1 MKNNILDDS
10 VLIVIPARG
19 GSKGIPDK
27 NISLINGIPLIE
39 FSIHFA
45 QKLTSNKN
53 ILVSTDS
60 PKIAKIS
67 KAAGATC
74 PFLRPKN
81 LATDFIG
88 DMPVIK
94 HAVNSYQNLT
104 RKKYKL
110 ILMLQPTSPIRHEHQ
125 ITDAITKFSEYG
137 YDSLI
142 SVSPVLS
149 KFHALKQFEIKD
161 EKLKVFS
168 SRASKITAR
177 QQLDPS
183 YIRNGVL
190 YLFSKKFIT
199 KSQQV
204 FSNNTGFIV
213 IRDKYI
219 NIDTIEDLEEFKT
232 YHSNLPVNSDT
243 L

>member
-10 VLIVIPARG
+10 FLIVIPARG
-19 GSKGIPDK
+19 GSKGIPNK

-60 PKIAKIS
+60 PEIAEIS

-88 DMPVIK
+88 DMPVLK
-94 HAVNSYQNLT
+94 HAVNEYQNLNHE
-104 RKKYKL
+104 KYKS
-110 ILMLQPTSPIRHEHQ
+110 ILMLQPTSPIRYEHQ
-125 ITDAITKFSEYG
+125 VTEAITKFLEYS

-142 SVSPVLS
+142 SVSPVLN
-149 KFHALKQFEIKD
+149 KFHALKQFELKD
-161 EKLKVFS
+161 EKLIVFS

-177 QQLDPS
+177 QQLAPS

-190 YLFSKKFIT
+190 YLFSEKFIT
-199 KSQQV
+199 QSQQV
-204 FSNNTGFIV
+204 FSNNTGYTV
-213 IRDKYI
+213 IQDKFI
-219 NIDTIEDLEEFKT
+219 NIDTFEDLEEFKI
-232 YHSNLPVNSDT
+232 YHSNLSPNNDT

>member
-10 VLIVIPARG
+10 FLIVIPARG
-19 GSKGIPDK
+19 GSKGIPNK

-60 PKIAKIS
+60 PEIAEIS

-88 DMPVIK
+88 DMPVLK
-94 HAVNSYQNLT
+94 HAVNEYQNLNH
-104 RKKYKL
+104 KKYKS
-110 ILMLQPTSPIRHEHQ
+110 ILMLQPTSPIRYEHQ
-125 ITDAITKFSEYG
+125 VTEAITKFLEYS

-142 SVSPVLS
+142 SVSPVLN
-149 KFHALKQFEIKD
+149 KFHALKQFELKD
-161 EKLKVFS
+161 EKLIVFS

-177 QQLDPS
+177 QQLAPS

-190 YLFSKKFIT
+190 YLFSEKFIT
-199 KSQQV
+199 QSQQV
-204 FSNNTGFIV
+204 FSNNTGYTV
-213 IRDKYI
+213 IQDKFI
-219 NIDTIEDLEEFKT
+219 NIDTFEDLEEFKI
-232 YHSNLPVNSDT
+232 YHSNLSPNNDT